1 MRTHGDVFRVPL
13 ISEVEDDEGGN
24 SRLQNTSVFDRMF
37 DLPALSS
44 FNPGPAALGAVGGPM
59 DGGDPPG
66 SDTSQNNPRIKAG
79 YTFLGQFIDHDLTL
93 DIAPLGQQ
101 TNEPVRNFRSP
112 TLELDS
118 VYGLGP
124 ALQPFLYDRDRPGRF
139 LLGGAGGTD
148 LPRNSQGSAI
158 IGDPRNDENLIV
170 SQLHNLMLRF
180 HNVVFDQHATGSD
193 RTDERFLDA
202 RRLVRWHYQ
211 WIVIHE
217 FLVRTIGQQV
227 VDDIVLASQP
237 SGSKAAIPVE
247 FSVAA
252 YRFGHSQVRGGYR
265 MNTTGGAGSLFP
277 PGVPDLRGFR
287 PVPANLFIDWGL
299 FFGPTAQASKLID
312 PKISTDLLQ
321 LPDGVVPTGTPP
333 AERSLAVRNLQ
344 RGIDRGLPSGQDAAQ
359 TLGVTL
365 LTEDEIWANVPSGSG
380 PAPLWY
386 YVLREAEVRTAGR
399 RLDGVGAEIVARV
412 FRDILLADP
421 ESYLASDPA
430 WTPTLPRAKPV
441 TFTMTDLVNL
451 TLSSGLAAEPGA

>member
-1 MRTHGDVFRVPL
+1 MLNLPPL
-13 ISEVEDDEGGN
+13 
-24 SRLQNTSVFDRMF
+24 
-37 DLPALSS
+37 AS
-44 FNPGPAALGAVGGPM
+44 FSPGPAALGAVGGPM

-66 SDTSQNNPRIKAG
+66 TETSQNNLRIKAG

-101 TNEPVRNFRSP
+101 ASGAVTNFRSP
-112 TLELDS
+112 ALELDS

-124 ALQPFLYDRDRPGRF
+124 ALQPFLYDRDRPGRL
-139 LLGGAGGTD
+139 LLGGTSGAD
-148 LPRNSQGSAI
+148 LPRNSQGAAL

-180 HNVVFDQHATGSD
+180 HNQVFDNFATGDD

-217 FLVRTIGQQV
+217 FLVRTIGRQAVDAV
-227 VDDIVLASQP
+227 VLGPRPDEP
-237 SGSKAAIPVE
+237 KAMIPVE

-252 YRFGHSQVRGGYR
+252 YRFGHSQVRGGYG
-265 MNTTGGAGSLFP
+265 MNTTGGGGSLFP
-277 PGVPDLRGFR
+277 SPSNPAAPDLRGFR
-287 PVPANLFIDWGL
+287 PVPPNLFIDWGL
-299 FFGPTAQASKLID
+299 FFGPAGQTSKLID

-321 LPDGVVPTGTPP
+321 LPDGVVPPGTSP

-344 RGIDRGLPSGQDAAQ
+344 RGIDRGLPSGQDAAAA
-359 TLGVTL
+359 LGIAP
-365 LTEDEIWANVPSGSG
+365 LTEDEIWANVPGGSG

-421 ESYLASDPA
+421 ESFLASDPA
-430 WTPTLPRAKPV
+430 WTPTLPRATPA

-451 TLSSGLAAEPGA
+451 TLGTGLAAENVNALPGA